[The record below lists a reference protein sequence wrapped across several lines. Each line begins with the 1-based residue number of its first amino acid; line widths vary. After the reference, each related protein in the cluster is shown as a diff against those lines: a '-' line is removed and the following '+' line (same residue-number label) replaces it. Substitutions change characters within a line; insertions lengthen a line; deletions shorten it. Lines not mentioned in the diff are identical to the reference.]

1 MERTDLNDIALFAA
15 TVQAG
20 SLSRAAEQLCLPK
33 SRLSRR
39 LTALEESLGSK
50 LMDRTRSGVRLNELG
65 EGFYRHARMMLDC
78 AEQAVG
84 SVRQSLDVPQ
94 GVLRLSVSVEIQRA
108 LLEPHLADYLRRYP
122 DVALEVVMDNR
133 RISLIQDGIDVA
145 LRVGEPAQ
153 DDVVARHIA
162 SFAFGLYASA
172 DYLAAR
178 PPLETP
184 EHLAQHPLLHK
195 FDGADALLRR
205 GIERY
210 HLRAKKRVS
219 ANDAFLLARLAAA
232 GEGIALL
239 PDLPALTA
247 GLTRV
252 LPEWATE
259 ALPLH
264 ALYYK
269 NRGFA
274 PTVRSFIDWLAAV
287 VGQGGVR
294 RL

>member
-15 TVQAG
+15 TVKAG
-20 SLSRAAEQLCLPK
+20 SLSCAAKQLCLPK

-65 EGFYRHARMMLDC
+65 ESFYRHAQMMLDC

-84 SVRQSLDVPQ
+84 SVQQSLDVPQ
-94 GVLRLSVSVEIQRA
+94 GVLRVSVSLEVQRGI
-108 LLEPHLADYLRRYP
+108 LELHLADYLRRYP
-122 DVALEVVMDNR
+122 QVALEVVVENR

-145 LRVGEPAQ
+145 LRVGAPAQ
-153 DDVVARHIA
+153 EDVVARQLA

-172 DYLAAR
+172 DYLAAHA
-178 PPLETP
+178 PLETL
-184 EHLAQHPLLHK
+184 ENLAQHALLHK
-195 FDGADALLRR
+195 FDGSDWLLRR

-239 PDLPALTA
+239 PQLPALTN
-247 GLTRV
+247 GLQRV

-259 ALPLH
+259 SLPLY

-287 VGQGGVR
+287 LAV
-294 RL
+294 

>member
-15 TVQAG
+15 TVKAG
-20 SLSRAAEQLCLPK
+20 SLSCAAKQLCLPK

-65 EGFYRHARMMLDC
+65 ESFYRHAQMMLDC

-84 SVRQSLDVPQ
+84 SVQQSLDVPQ
-94 GVLRLSVSVEIQRA
+94 GVLRVSVSLEVQRGI
-108 LLEPHLADYLRRYP
+108 LELHLADYLRRYP
-122 DVALEVVMDNR
+122 QVALEVVVENR

-145 LRVGEPAQ
+145 LRVGAPAQ
-153 DDVVARHIA
+153 EDVVARQLA

-172 DYLAAR
+172 DYLAAHA
-178 PPLETP
+178 PLETP
-184 EHLAQHPLLHK
+184 ENLAQHALLHK
-195 FDGADALLRR
+195 FDGSDWLLRR

-219 ANDAFLLARLAAA
+219 ANDALLLARLAAA

-239 PDLPALTA
+239 PQLPALTN
-247 GLTRV
+247 GLQRV

-259 ALPLH
+259 SLPLY

-287 VGQGGVR
+287 LAV
-294 RL
+294 

>member
-39 LTALEESLGSK
+39 LTVLEESLGSK

-65 EGFYRHARMMLDC
+65 ESFYRHAQMMLDC

-94 GVLRLSVSVEIQRA
+94 GVLRVSVSLEVQRGI
-108 LLEPHLADYLRRYP
+108 LEPHLADYLRRYP
-122 DVALEVVMDNR
+122 EVALEVVVENR
-133 RISLIQDGIDVA
+133 RISLIQDGIDIA
-145 LRVGEPAQ
+145 LRVGAPVQE
-153 DDVVARHIA
+153 DVVARQLA
-162 SFAFGLYASA
+162 GFAFGLYASA
-172 DYLAAR
+172 DYLAAHA
-178 PPLETP
+178 PLETP
-184 EHLAQHPLLHK
+184 ENLAQHALLHK
-195 FDGADALLRR
+195 FDGSDWLLRR

-239 PDLPALTA
+239 PDLPALTN
-247 GLTRV
+247 GLQRV

-259 ALPLH
+259 SLPLY

-274 PTVRSFIDWLAAV
+274 PTVRSFIEWLAMVLAV
-287 VGQGGVR
+287 
-294 RL
+294 

>member
-1 MERTDLNDIALFAA
+1 M
-15 TVQAG
+15 
-20 SLSRAAEQLCLPK
+20 
-33 SRLSRR
+33 
-39 LTALEESLGSK
+39 TALEESLGSK

-65 EGFYRHARMMLDC
+65 ESFYRHAQMMLDC

-94 GVLRLSVSVEIQRA
+94 GVLRVSVSLEVQRGI
-108 LLEPHLADYLRRYP
+108 LEPHLADYLRRYP
-122 DVALEVVMDNR
+122 QVALEVVVENR

-145 LRVGEPAQ
+145 LRVGAPAQ
-153 DDVVARHIA
+153 EDVVARQLA

-172 DYLAAR
+172 DYLAAHA
-178 PPLETP
+178 PLETL
-184 EHLAQHPLLHK
+184 ENLAQHALLHK
-195 FDGADALLRR
+195 FDGSDWLLRR

-239 PDLPALTA
+239 PQLPALTN
-247 GLTRV
+247 GLQRV

-259 ALPLH
+259 SLPLY

-287 VGQGGVR
+287 
-294 RL
+294 LAA

>member
-20 SLSRAAEQLCLPK
+20 SLSRAAKQLCLPK

-65 EGFYRHARMMLDC
+65 ESFYRHAQMMLDC

-94 GVLRLSVSVEIQRA
+94 GVLRVSVSLEVQRGI
-108 LLEPHLADYLRRYP
+108 LEPHLADYLRRYP
-122 DVALEVVMDNR
+122 QVALEVVVENR
-133 RISLIQDGIDVA
+133 HISLIQDGIDVA
-145 LRVGEPAQ
+145 LRVGAPAQ
-153 DDVVARHIA
+153 EDVVARQLA

-172 DYLAAR
+172 DYLAAHA
-178 PPLETP
+178 PLETP
-184 EHLAQHPLLHK
+184 ENLAQHALLHK
-195 FDGADALLRR
+195 FDGSDWLLRR

-239 PDLPALTA
+239 PQLPALTN
-247 GLTRV
+247 GLQRV

-259 ALPLH
+259 SLPLY

-269 NRGFA
+269 NHGFA

-287 VGQGGVR
+287 
-294 RL
+294 LAA

>member
-15 TVQAG
+15 TVKAG
-20 SLSRAAEQLCLPK
+20 SLSCAAKQLCLPK

-65 EGFYRHARMMLDC
+65 ESFYRHAQMMLDC

-84 SVRQSLDVPQ
+84 SVQQSLDVPQ
-94 GVLRLSVSVEIQRA
+94 GVLRVSVSLEVQRGI
-108 LLEPHLADYLRRYP
+108 LELHLADYLRRYP
-122 DVALEVVMDNR
+122 QVALEVVVENR

-145 LRVGEPAQ
+145 LRVGAPAQ
-153 DDVVARHIA
+153 EDVVARQLA

-172 DYLAAR
+172 DYLAAHA
-178 PPLETP
+178 PLETP
-184 EHLAQHPLLHK
+184 ENLAQHALLHK
-195 FDGADALLRR
+195 FDGSDWLLRR

-232 GEGIALL
+232 GAGIALL
-239 PDLPALTA
+239 PQLPALTN
-247 GLTRV
+247 GLQRV

-259 ALPLH
+259 SLPLY

-287 VGQGGVR
+287 LAV
-294 RL
+294 

>member
-20 SLSRAAEQLCLPK
+20 SLSCAAKQLCLPK

-65 EGFYRHARMMLDC
+65 ESFYRYAQMMLDC

-84 SVRQSLDVPQ
+84 SVQQSLDVPQ
-94 GVLRLSVSVEIQRA
+94 GVLRVSVSLEVQRGI
-108 LLEPHLADYLRRYP
+108 LEPHLADYLRRYP
-122 DVALEVVMDNR
+122 QVALEVVVENR

-145 LRVGEPAQ
+145 LRVGAPAQ
-153 DDVVARHIA
+153 EDVVARQLA

-172 DYLAAR
+172 DYLAAHA
-178 PPLETP
+178 PLETP
-184 EHLAQHPLLHK
+184 ENLAQHALLHK
-195 FDGADALLRR
+195 FDGSDWLLRR

-239 PDLPALTA
+239 PQLPALTN
-247 GLTRV
+247 GLQRV

-259 ALPLH
+259 SLPLY

-287 VGQGGVR
+287 LAV
-294 RL
+294 

>member
-15 TVQAG
+15 TVKAG
-20 SLSRAAEQLCLPK
+20 SLSCAAKQLCLPK

-65 EGFYRHARMMLDC
+65 ESFYRHAQMMLDC

-84 SVRQSLDVPQ
+84 SVQQSLDVPQ
-94 GVLRLSVSVEIQRA
+94 GVLRVSVSLEVQRGI
-108 LLEPHLADYLRRYP
+108 LELHLADYLRRYP
-122 DVALEVVMDNR
+122 QVALEVVVENR

-145 LRVGEPAQ
+145 LRVGAPAQ
-153 DDVVARHIA
+153 EDVVARQLA

-172 DYLAAR
+172 DYLAAHA
-178 PPLETP
+178 PLETP
-184 EHLAQHPLLHK
+184 ENLAQHALLHK
-195 FDGADALLRR
+195 FDGSDWLLRR

-239 PDLPALTA
+239 PQLPALTN
-247 GLTRV
+247 GLQRV

-259 ALPLH
+259 SLPLY

-287 VGQGGVR
+287 LAV
-294 RL
+294 